1 MMRAKKNQYF
11 ILLIII
17 IFILN
22 ACTYKQT
29 KTDAYSSNTK
39 QKEASFSELVSN
51 SLNREFHNKNYI
63 NSLSN
68 TDIPKYI
75 SKTVFNYYQ
84 DNSFK
89 PYWINDSKTNKSA
102 SSYLLFLK
110 NIEMIGL
117 DPNDYLY
124 DEIKSRLSEKR
135 KGPDSYAGFD
145 VILTTSF
152 VELCSDLLN
161 GKKYKYL
168 SNNQKNSVLNTLKET
183 TRKKNFDE
191 ILINFSP
198 NLPVYNNLI
207 IALSKYEGI
216 KSSGG
221 WPKITYG
228 GKLKKGQKD
237 PRIKILKKR
246 LSIPGY
252 LDNAYLNNI
261 DFFDNNVER
270 AVRNFQKRHGLY
282 EDGVVGENT
291 LFELNVPVE
300 KRIQQIKLNIQR
312 LRQLPKELGNRYI
325 LVNVSNYHLYGIEN
339 NNVVLSMKVIVGKP
353 KWNTPIFEETMSYV
367 VLNPKWNIPQS
378 IFKDDILSRIKS
390 DPEYL
395 AKENIIIIDGWESNS
410 TTIDSE
416 LIEWDKIDPDK
427 FSYRLQQTQGP
438 ANPLGRIKFMFPNN
452 HNVYLH
458 DTPNKDYF
466 YLSRRNLSHGC
477 IRVEKP
483 LDLAEFVFNN
493 KSFTQEKIIE
503 LINLG
508 ETKYVDLPKPIP
520 VVIQYFTAWA
530 DTDGTVSFSR
540 DVYNLDYQA
549 IYQQM
554 SSL

>member
-1 MMRAKKNQYF
+1 MIHAITLITLTLLFLNGCAYKNPGTTENKF
-11 ILLIII
+11 
-17 IFILN
+17 N
-22 ACTYKQT
+22 DKH
-29 KTDAYSSNTK
+29 
-39 QKEASFSELVSN
+39 KENIFSEQISN
-51 SLNREFHNKNYI
+51 SLIMEFHNNNYI

-117 DPNDYLY
+117 DSNDYLY

-168 SNNQKNSVLNTLKET
+168 SNNQKNSVLTTLKKT

-221 WPKITYG
+221 WPTITYG

-252 LDNAYLNNI
+252 LDNAYLNNS

-378 IFKDDILSRIKS
+378 IFKDDILPRIKS

-395 AKENIIIIDGWESNS
+395 AKENIIIIDGWGSNS

-416 LIEWDKIDPDK
+416 LIEWDNIDPDK
-427 FSYRLQQTQGP
+427 FNYRLQQTQGP
-438 ANPLGRIKFMFPNN
+438 ANPLGRIKFIFPNN

-458 DTPNKDYF
+458 DTPNKGYF
-466 YLSRRNLSHGC
+466 YRSRRNLSHGC

-508 ETKYVDLPKPIP
+508 ETKYVDLPIPIP

-554 SSL
+554 PALEGG

>member
-1 MMRAKKNQYF
+1 MKIIHAITLITLTLLFLNGCAYKNPGTTENKF
-11 ILLIII
+11 
-17 IFILN
+17 N
-22 ACTYKQT
+22 DKH
-29 KTDAYSSNTK
+29 KENT
-39 QKEASFSELVSN
+39 FSEQISN
-51 SLNREFHNKNYI
+51 SLMRGFDNNNYI

-75 SKTVFNYYQ
+75 SKTVFNYYH

-102 SSYLLFLK
+102 SSYLMFLR
-110 NIEMIGL
+110 NIEMVGL
-117 DPNDYLY
+117 DPDDYLY
-124 DEIKSRLSEKR
+124 NEIKLRLSEKR
-135 KGPDSYAGFD
+135 KGLDSYAGFD

-161 GKKYKYL
+161 GKKNKYL
-168 SNNQKNSVLNTLKET
+168 SDSQNNRVLNTLKQT
-183 TRKKNFDE
+183 TRKENFDE

-198 NLPVYNNLI
+198 DLTVYNNLI
-207 IALSKYEGI
+207 IALSKYDGI

-221 WPKITYG
+221 WPTITNG
-228 GKLKKGQKD
+228 DKLKKGQKD
-237 PRIKILKKR
+237 PRIIILRKR
-246 LSIPGY
+246 LSIPGD
-252 LDNAYLNNI
+252 LDNAYLNNS

-282 EDGVVGENT
+282 EDGVIGENT
-291 LFELNVPVE
+291 LYELNVPVE

-312 LRQLPKELGNRYI
+312 LRQFPKEIGNRYI
-325 LVNVSNYHLYGIEN
+325 LVNLSNYHLYGIEN
-339 NNVVLSMKVIVGKP
+339 NKVVLSMKVIVGKP
-353 KWNTPIFEETMSYV
+353 KWNTPIFEETMSYL

-378 IFKDDILSRIKS
+378 IFKDDILPRIKS

-395 AKENIIIIDGWESNS
+395 AKENIIIIDGWGSNS
-410 TTIDSE
+410 TIIDSE
-416 LIEWDKIDPDK
+416 LIEWDKTDPDK
-427 FSYRLQQTQGP
+427 FNYRLQQTQGP
-438 ANPLGRIKFMFPNN
+438 TNPLGRIKFMFPNI

-483 LDLAEFVFNN
+483 LDLAVFVFNT
-493 KSFTQEKIIE
+493 KSFTQEKFIE

-530 DTDGTVSFSR
+530 DTDGNVNFSR
-540 DVYNLDYQA
+540 DVYNLDYQV
-549 IYQQM
+549 IHQQM
-554 SSL
+554 